1 MGCDLR
7 ATWGD
12 FGCVCVFLFPRD
24 AGSSQV
30 PAFLAVGLYVPVCR
44 SVASDAPKLDP
55 VDPVEASERRS
66 PGRGDADDRGGRRAC
81 GLGGTAAEPNTRAV
95 TAGRDAVH
103 FTRKTQTGVS

>member
-1 MGCDLR
+1 MTLGV
-7 ATWGD
+7 
-12 FGCVCVFLFPRD
+12 CVCVFVPPRCWFLSGSRISFP
-24 AGSSQV
+24 
-30 PAFLAVGLYVPVCR
+30 PAVGLYVPVCR
-44 SVASDAPKLDP
+44 SVALDAPKLDP

-81 GLGGTAAEPNTRAV
+81 GLGGAAAEPNTRAV